1 MAEEEKHRLRP
12 KELEVFDD
20 KRLQAQ
26 QQIELYQT
34 RIFRAFNKK
43 VREWIFKKG
52 DLVLIVRRPMIMTHK
67 TKEKFQPK
75 WGPFVVESDNS
86 NKAYCLI
93 TPDGDT
99 LMMPINSKFLKYYP

>member
-1 MAEEEKHRLRP
+1 VYGCEAELPLENQIPSLRVALTTKMAEEEKHRLRP

-20 KRLQAQ
+20 KHLQAQ

-52 DLVLIVRRPMIMTHK
+52 DLALIVRRPMIMTHQ
-67 TKEKFQPK
+67 TKEKFNPN
-75 WGPFVVESDNS
+75 ENH
-86 NKAYCLI
+86 L
-93 TPDGDT
+93 
-99 LMMPINSKFLKYYP
+99 